1 MRDRWRFYV
10 HIYIKIPPKV
20 QLQANQPAFQ
30 FLFNTLKVEI
40 QQNAKRPQVNV
51 FFFVLPLSLDWLA
64 VVMVVLT
71 VCSAVCCPA
80 VPSSTKYHPSK
91 IGHRMRGSFGLQFQN
106 KKPFQIELSRT
117 KIFKK
122 IQLCSNRLD
131 STFKIQQLYYS
142 SSLER
147 ATLRS

>member
-30 FLFNTLKVEI
+30 FLFNTLNAEI

-51 FFFVLPLSLDWLA
+51 FCFPSISRLA
-64 VVMVVLT
+64 VGMVVLT
-71 VCSAVCCPA
+71 VCSDVCCPA

-91 IGHRMRGSFGLQFQN
+91 IGHRMRGSFGRQFQN